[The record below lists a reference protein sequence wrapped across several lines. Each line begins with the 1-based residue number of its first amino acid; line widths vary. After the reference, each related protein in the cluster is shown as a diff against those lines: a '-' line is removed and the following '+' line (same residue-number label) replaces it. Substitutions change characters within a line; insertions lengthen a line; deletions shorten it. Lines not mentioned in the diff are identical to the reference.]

1 MDHER
6 RPDPRTL
13 KGKTDVTSI
22 LRATMLRAALAG
34 AVLLIA
40 SPAFSQA
47 GAQDFCGGL
56 RTLERSAEREFSD
69 LVDRAR
75 TGMPRARRVLPDALT
90 SDVQTQARAPRT
102 VSYVATFG
110 GWGGVGAPR
119 GSLADR
125 VRGCYPAARSSSEV
139 RTGAS
144 TPTTWF
150 QIGERT
156 RIGVEET
163 RQGQEYLGYVIVE
176 RRPAG

>member
-1 MDHER
+1 
-6 RPDPRTL
+6 
-13 KGKTDVTSI
+13 
-22 LRATMLRAALAG
+22 MLIAALLFFSPPA
-34 AVLLIA
+34 A
-40 SPAFSQA
+40 SPA

-90 SDVQTQARAPRT
+90 ADVQTQARAPRT

-110 GWGGVGAPR
+110 GWADVGRPS

-144 TPTTWF
+144 SPTTWF

-163 RQGQEYLGYVIVE
+163 RQGQEYLGYIIVE
-176 RRPAG
+176 RRAG